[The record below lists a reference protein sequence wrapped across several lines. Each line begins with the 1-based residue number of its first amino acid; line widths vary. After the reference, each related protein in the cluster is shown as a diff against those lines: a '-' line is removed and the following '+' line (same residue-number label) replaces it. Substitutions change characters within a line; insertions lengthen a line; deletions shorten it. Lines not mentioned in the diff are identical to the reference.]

1 MRTSK
6 KVISSVL
13 AACMLASTSVI
24 AGFAATDDGAVGAA
38 TTDRNVA
45 ACDAIDKEYAY
56 SGNDLGATYTKER
69 TVFKVWSP
77 TATEVK
83 LNRYATGSDSEEGA
97 QKLGTIAMEKL
108 MDGDKWTGVWTAT
121 VEGDIVNTY
130 YTYTI
135 KSAHPQSGD
144 MQTAETQDVYS
155 VATGVNGKRSMVC
168 DLSTTNPEGWESDGH
183 VLLERQSDST
193 VWEVHVKDFSWD
205 ATSGVSD
212 ANRGKYLAF
221 TESETTVNGEG
232 KYPTMIKYLK
242 ELGITTVQINPFY
255 DFQSVDE
262 AGADD
267 QFNWGYDPQNYNV
280 PEGSY
285 SSNPYDGNVRI
296 RECKQ
301 MIQALHNA
309 GISVV
314 MDVVYN
320 HTYSNHKDYSCFQGT
335 VPDYYFRKYYDASQG
350 QDFFSNGSGCGNDV
364 ATERA
369 MVNKYITESCL
380 YWVNE
385 YHVDGFRFDLMGLM
399 DTAVMNNIRAEMD
412 KVDPKLTIW
421 GEGWSMETH
430 NANYYADGKTRVYLA
445 TQKNAAKLDSRVG
458 FFNDSIRDGM
468 KGSVFDAHD
477 KGFISGDTEKVTER
491 AQAVKAGIYGN
502 SYTSFKSGWTSKGP
516 EQCVNYAA
524 CHDNATLYD
533 RLANSLTH
541 DTYGVRNEQALQS
554 NRMAAAILY
563 SAQGV
568 PFILAGE
575 EFARTKDGNE
585 NSYNAPANLNS
596 IKWGSTV
603 EFSDLVSYYKGL
615 MNIRKAF
622 TPLRANDKSYQSNIK
637 VAGNFADATTL
648 IYYVITN
655 DQQGEWNKM
664 AVVHNASNRVQ
675 NVTLPDSSIG
685 TDYEWVI
692 LAKGDQAGLTSLG
705 EVKGK
710 KISVPANSSLI
721 AVDKA
726 GFEAAG
732 IKDENMGVVTINYV
746 DGKGKKL
753 PDVASIHLTGK
764 VGSAYTAIPSAAVG
778 KAYVFDHIDG
788 EAEGTFSAAGTTV
801 NYVYRDAAKVIVSYV
816 HEDGTQLADP
826 VTLYGVPGTEYEAP
840 ECETIPEKYIF
851 KEVQGNKKGTFTEAD
866 QTVSFIYKNAMEVVV
881 SYVYK
886 DGTELAPSVT
896 LYGEPGADYEAPE
909 STSIPKQYML
919 KEVVGGKTGTFSTEP
934 KTVSFVYTDYVPES
948 IRLYGDVNGDGVIG
962 IEDVTEFQRILAE
975 FIVVDDARFA
985 QLDFDYDGS
994 TNINDV
1000 TMLQRY
1006 LAEMNLSQGEVTIN
1020 YYKED
1025 GASKLIDSVTFK
1037 DRVGDDLVAPAVS
1050 VFGYS
1055 LDTTKLP
1062 AIEGK
1067 KVSYGTPIVVNYY
1080 YVASADMNV
1089 ALHIKHSGDATW
1101 VPNLWIWNT
1110 ENYAGGTWPG
1120 NSPVL
1125 NEKTGWMDYNFEYS
1139 AKEKTVYYNLIV
1151 SQGGNPQTC
1160 DLNGLKNRELWI
1172 VINDDKVE
1180 NQTNFLSI
1188 YSANPELVSDPG
1200 LFLVTV

>member
-1 MRTSK
+1 MKKFLSIITVTCVLTS
-6 KVISSVL
+6 
-13 AACMLASTSVI
+13 MLIVS
-24 AGFAATDDGAVGAA
+24 AVSA
-38 TTDRNVA
+38 
-45 ACDAIDKEYAY
+45 
-56 SGNDLGATYTKER
+56 GATGQLVINKKAKAN
-69 TVFKVWSP
+69 V
-77 TATEVK
+77 
-83 LNRYATGSDSEEGA
+83 
-97 QKLGTIAMEKL
+97 
-108 MDGDKWTGVWTAT
+108 GDK
-121 VEGDIVNTY
+121 
-130 YTYTI
+130 
-135 KSAHPQSGD
+135 
-144 MQTAETQDVYS
+144 
-155 VATGVNGKRSMVC
+155 
-168 DLSTTNPEGWESDGH
+168 
-183 VLLERQSDST
+183 
-193 VWEVHVKDFSWD
+193 VKYIL
-205 ATSGVSD
+205 
-212 ANRGKYLAF
+212 YLAD
-221 TESETTVNGEG
+221 TEEEIEGFEMNLNFDPEYLETN
-232 KYPTMIKYLK
+232 
-242 ELGITTVQINPFY
+242 
-255 DFQSVDE
+255 
-262 AGADD
+262 
-267 QFNWGYDPQNYNV
+267 
-280 PEGSY
+280 
-285 SSNPYDGNVRI
+285 
-296 RECKQ
+296 
-301 MIQALHNA
+301 
-309 GISVV
+309 
-314 MDVVYN
+314 
-320 HTYSNHKDYSCFQGT
+320 
-335 VPDYYFRKYYDASQG
+335 
-350 QDFFSNGSGCGNDV
+350 
-364 ATERA
+364 
-369 MVNKYITESCL
+369 
-380 YWVNE
+380 
-385 YHVDGFRFDLMGLM
+385 
-399 DTAVMNNIRAEMD
+399 
-412 KVDPKLTIW
+412 
-421 GEGWSMETH
+421 
-430 NANYYADGKTRVYLA
+430 
-445 TQKNAAKLDSRVG
+445 
-458 FFNDSIRDGM
+458 NDSIKLPKIDSAM
-468 KGSVFDAHD
+468 KNIVKGEVFLNWTNVFKKLNFSD
-477 KGFISGDTEKVTER
+477 KQEFLDIEFTVK
-491 AQAVKAGIYGN
+491 KAGNTDITKFIKEIYGDDMTYLK
-502 SYTSFKSGWTSKGP
+502 SYTWT
-516 EQCVNYAA
+516 Y
-524 CHDNATLYD
+524 
-533 RLANSLTH
+533 
-541 DTYGVRNEQALQS
+541 
-554 NRMAAAILY
+554 
-563 SAQGV
+563 
-568 PFILAGE
+568 
-575 EFARTKDGNE
+575 
-585 NSYNAPANLNS
+585 
-596 IKWGSTV
+596 
-603 EFSDLVSYYKGL
+603 DLV
-615 MNIRKAF
+615 I
-622 TPLRANDKSYQSNIK
+622 NDDT
-637 VAGNFADATTL
+637 V
-648 IYYVITN
+648 
-655 DQQGEWNKM
+655 
-664 AVVHNASNRVQ
+664 
-675 NVTLPDSSIG
+675 
-685 TDYEWVI
+685 
-692 LAKGDQAGLTSLG
+692 
-705 EVKGK
+705 
-710 KISVPANSSLI
+710 
-721 AVDKA
+721 
-726 GFEAAG
+726 
-732 IKDENMGVVTINYV
+732 IKDEPPLITTDEKLISQYQGAYINYV

-851 KEVQGNKKGTFTEAD
+851 KEVQGNKKGSFTEAD
-866 QTVSFIYKNAMEVVV
+866 QTVSFIYKDAMEVVV

-1080 YVASADMNV
+1080 YVASTDMNV